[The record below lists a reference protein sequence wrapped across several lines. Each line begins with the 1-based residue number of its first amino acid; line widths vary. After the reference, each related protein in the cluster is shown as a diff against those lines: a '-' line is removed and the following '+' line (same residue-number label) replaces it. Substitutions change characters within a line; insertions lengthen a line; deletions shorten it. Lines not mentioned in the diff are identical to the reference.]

1 MSSRCGKIAK
11 THRKIKAR
19 VLKTKKVMAFFFL
32 RKNTIYMKFTSGV
45 EVQVTPVRRSFVS
58 YQSSWT
64 PNGGLAE
71 SEQGE

>member
-45 EVQVTPVRRSFVS
+45 EVQVTPVPS
-58 YQSSWT
+58 
-64 PNGGLAE
+64 
-71 SEQGE
+71 